1 MFVQSFDDAAQFLA
15 RALPWP
21 TAGEP
26 DWFVNI
32 HHSFLPPGGTRPLF
46 PGRACTTVKEAVAC
60 VQWASTLPK
69 ADIYVCM
76 SAQSQAT
83 QRVGKTGRPWM
94 AAKRL
99 AANAIWHK
107 SLFVDVDVK
116 EGAYASTAEA
126 AREFQRIRREVGL
139 PEPSIAILSGSGGF
153 HVHWIF
159 VEPIRGLRF
168 LKLANSLVAALQ
180 SKGFKGDTGVSID
193 GARLLRIP
201 NTLNWK
207 HDPPKPV
214 KVGSNSSKD
223 YLVEALEEVLAPYEG
238 IVTTKVTGP
247 QTLQNMPN
255 LLISNKFKAS
265 KLAGS
270 DLGEGYA
277 QTYPL
282 SAVER
287 VCPWVANTVA
297 TGGAQNNNPLWLAST
312 NLSLFL
318 DDSRA
323 ACHAM
328 ADGYVNYTQAE
339 TDALF
344 DRQWATQQARNLGW
358 PQCRSVHSNGAP
370 ECASCPHLAMGKS
383 PLNFAA
389 LVQPPPGAGP
399 GAGAGTGSH
408 TGAGA
413 GFTPPPPP
421 PTALP
426 DGYAYAVNGT
436 AGIVC
441 KIETDDAGTQ
451 RMVAITERP
460 MMNGWLQENPN
471 VLHFDTISSEGKG
484 LTKISVPQNMIGN
497 IEKWSGH
504 CSDSG
509 LFIQLQHRK
518 EVMTFHSSW
527 VSKLKQDRSATIST
541 VPFGWLVEDGV
552 RQGFVYGG
560 QLSSPSGAK
569 PAGKVDRALA
579 ERYTPKGTIQPYLD
593 AMAMLM
599 AQKRPAIDALLAVS
613 YGSPLVALI
622 GQTGFIMSVYSQES
636 GIQKTSAL
644 RTNASVWG
652 HPSMSMQTLD
662 DTSNAVFRKAGQIR
676 HLPIVWDEVRTGDD
690 AQRFSDFVFQL
701 SGGKEKARLKA
712 TTEFQSVGD
721 WATILVGA
729 SNNSLLSA
737 VNKANKATE
746 AGAMRIFEYV
756 VPKAT
761 QGIIST
767 ADATMMV
774 STLDDNYGVA
784 GLMYAKFLGENFE
797 VARDETLNRL
807 KDYEIRYGAR
817 PEERFWFALIACLQ
831 QGATYA
837 NAVVGTSFDLKA
849 LEKFLIDT
857 LAGMRTSKLDTTV
870 NMRDPV
876 NLSEMLSRYLNFQ
889 RPEHTLITDTY
900 IAPNRKATASVKSD
914 FSRLKETQV
923 HVAQD
928 GHMRLRLTAFN
939 EWLDKQKL
947 PSTIVLNELKLQ
959 FGAQYTKQSRLGY
972 GTNFMTQPDQCL
984 TLDFRHP
991 GFPPDWAPY

>member
-1 MFVQSFDDAAQFLA
+1 VFVQSFDDAAQFLA

-21 TAGEP
+21 LAGEAN
-26 DWFVNI
+26 WFVNI
-32 HHSFLPPGGTRPLF
+32 HHSFVPPNGTRPLF

-76 SAQSQAT
+76 SAQSQAS
-83 QRVGKTGRPWM
+83 QRVGKTGKPWM

-107 SLFVDVDVK
+107 SLFIDVDVK
-116 EGAYASTAEA
+116 EGAYGSTAEA
-126 AREFQRIRREVGL
+126 ASEFRRIRTEVGL
-139 PEPSIAILSGSGGF
+139 PEPSVAILSGSGGF

-168 LKLANSLVAALQ
+168 LKLAGALVAALQ
-180 SKGFKGDTGVSID
+180 KHGFKGDTGVSID

-207 HDPPKPV
+207 HNPPKPV
-214 KVGSNSSKD
+214 KVGTNSGSD
-223 YLVEALEEVLAPYEG
+223 YLVETLEDVLAPYVG
-238 IVTTKVTGP
+238 IVTTKVTSPLAG
-247 QTLQNMPN
+247 QTLQNMPS

-265 KLAGS
+265 KLAGD
-270 DLGEGYA
+270 DLAAGFS
-277 QTYPL
+277 QTIPL

-297 TGGAQNNNPLWLAST
+297 TGGSANTNPLWLAST

-318 DDSRA
+318 DDSRNV
-323 ACHAM
+323 CHKM
-328 ADGYVNYTQAE
+328 AHGYVTYSQAE

-344 DRQWATQQARNLGW
+344 DRQEETKLAKNLGW
-358 PQCRSVHSNGAP
+358 PQCRSIHNNGAP
-370 ECASCPHLAMGKS
+370 ECATCPNLALGKS
-383 PLNFAA
+383 PLNFAQ
-389 LVQPPPGAGP
+389 LVQVAQP
-399 GAGAGTGSH
+399 
-408 TGAGA
+408 
-413 GFTPPPPP
+413 TPTTVVT
-421 PTALP
+421 PTPVTAPVSMVLP
-426 DGYAYAVNGT
+426 EGYVYGVNGV
-436 AGIVC
+436 AGIVH
-441 KIETDDAGTQ
+441 KIETDEAGVMRT
-451 RMVAITERP
+451 VAITERP

-471 VLHFDTISSEGKG
+471 ILHFETISSEGKG
-484 LTKISVPQNMIGN
+484 VTQVAIPQNLIGN
-497 IEKWSGH
+497 IDKWSTH
-504 CSDSG
+504 CTDSG
-509 LFIQLQHRK
+509 LFIQLKHRK
-518 EVMTFHSSW
+518 EVMAFHSSW
-527 VSKLKQDRSATIST
+527 ISKLKEDRAATIST
-541 VPFGWLVEDGV
+541 VPFGWLVEEGV

-560 QLSSPSGAK
+560 HLHTPTGSK

-593 AMAMLM
+593 AHAMLI
-599 AQKRPAIDALLAVS
+599 AQQRPAADAMQAIS
-613 YGSPLVALI
+613 YASPLVALI

-652 HPSMSMQTLD
+652 HPWKSMQALD
-662 DTSNAVFRKAGQIR
+662 DTPNAVFRKAGQIR

-690 AQRFSDFVFQL
+690 AQKFSDFVFQL

-721 WATILVGA
+721 WATIMVGA

-774 STLDDNYGVA
+774 SALDENYGVA
-784 GLMYAKFLGENFE
+784 GVMYAKFLGENFD
-797 VARDETLNRL
+797 VIRDETLARL
-807 KDYEIRYGAR
+807 KDYEIRYSAR

-837 NAVVGTSFDLKA
+837 NAVIGTSFDLVA
-849 LEKFLIDT
+849 LENFLT
-857 LAGMRTSKLDTTV
+857 GTMQGMRTAKLDTTV
-870 NMRDPV
+870 NMRDPM

-889 RPEHTLITDTY
+889 RAEHTVVTDKH
-900 IAPNRKATASVKSD
+900 ISRHIKATAAMKSD
-914 FSRLKETQV
+914 FSRLKETHV
-923 HVAQD
+923 HITQDD
-928 GHMRLRLTAFN
+928 GHLRLRLAAFN

-947 PSTIVLNELKLQ
+947 PSTIVLNELKHQ
-959 FGAQYTKQSRLGY
+959 FGATYTKQSRLAW
-972 GTNFMTQPDQCL
+972 GTNFWTQPDQCL
-984 TLDFRHP
+984 TFDYRHP
-991 GFPPDWAPY
+991 GFPAGWAPY